1 MCLTGV
7 PSHIVQ
13 CGNDRYACFFKY
25 ENYYLFYLH
34 CLEESCERYVQYT
47 NKRYRR
53 TGTLWEGRHKAS
65 LIDASEDYQL
75 ACYRYVELNLAQ
87 AGVVTNP
94 ADHRWSSYR
103 CNAEDELSIIVTA
116 HDLFLAISPITQEIG
131 IGSFKLDLE
140 VGK

>member
-1 MCLTGV
+1 MLAR
-7 PSHIVQ
+7 I
-13 CGNDRYACFFKY
+13 
-25 ENYYLFYLH
+25 
-34 CLEESCERYVQYT
+34 
-47 NKRYRR
+47 
-53 TGTLWEGRHKAS
+53 
-65 LIDASEDYQL
+65 I
-75 ACYRYVELNLAQ
+75 ACYRYIEFNLVQ

-116 HDLFLAISPITQEIG
+116 HDLFLAISPITKEIG